1 MDDVKSNVTRGMV
14 AQTLIWIVMVV
25 ELVSLVSDYF
35 QYVLLQDAAN
45 GVGISRDMADANDG
59 RQRIIGIVYLV
70 VYIVSGITF
79 ILWFRRA
86 YYNLHTQVALLQH
99 GEGWAA
105 GGWFVPIVSWWRPY
119 QIMREMYVETQ
130 HLFTQ
135 RVSNYTQRITTAL
148 LGWWWT
154 LWIVEGALAQIS
166 FRLSKDAK
174 TVDDFV
180 TSTTWSMISSVVA
193 LPLALITIKII
204 YDYAKVEHLMFALEP
219 VVEDIAT
226 DEVAEGATEA
236 GTKDESGKEELPFLS
251 LVSEEVL
258 AGLSEVKKRKIN
270 TFIKTMQDTDLIA
283 LYGNEQEVKLIDADR
298 WARIQE
304 QGIADRFRVIYR
316 K

>member
-14 AQTLIWIVMVV
+14 AQSLIWIVMVV

-35 QYVLLQDAAN
+35 QYVLLQDAVN
-45 GVGISRDMADANDG
+45 GNGISANAADANDT
-59 RQRIIGIVYLV
+59 RQRMIGIVYLL

-105 GGWFVPIVSWWRPY
+105 GGWFVPIVSWWRPL

-135 RVSNYTQRITTAL
+135 RVSNYSGNISTVL

-154 LWIVEGALAQIS
+154 LWIVEGVMGQIS
-166 FRLSKDAK
+166 FQLSRHTT

-219 VVEDIAT
+219 VVEDVAV
-226 DEVAEGATEA
+226 EEGAEGAMA
-236 GTKDESGKEELPFLS
+236 VGAKEENGEEELAYLS
-251 LVSEEVL
+251 VVSEEVL
-258 AGLSEVKKRKIN
+258 AGLSEIKKRKISI
-270 TFIKTMQDTDLIA
+270 FIKTMQDTDLIA

-304 QGIADRFRVIYR
+304 QGIGDRFRVIYR